1 MLFCYFLFHS
11 MHVIIYKKDI
21 FDEAIDS
28 LCTQNTHHHALCII
42 HYHIY
47 AFFNLSFTALNIFL
61 LCSEIILLVF
71 EQCIMHKE
79 NPYSTQIPV

>member
-1 MLFCYFLFHS
+1 

-28 LCTQNTHHHALCII
+28 LCTQNIHYNALCMV

-47 AFFNLSFTALNIFL
+47 AFLNLPFTALNIFL
-61 LCSEIILLVF
+61 LYSDIPLLIF